1 MNRSSAVPETAR
13 VTIRSVIAAVTDRL
27 GLTLTVNLNMTYLNV
42 IALVS
47 TENSVL
53 SCVVSCS

>member
-1 MNRSSAVPETAR
+1 MPETAR